1 MCTPLCL
8 YAHRTYSYMYEKKV
22 SFCVYVYVYVYTIYV
37 YTHWTKLWKQ
47 RARMMLMLGKLMR
60 IR

>member
-1 MCTPLCL
+1 
-8 YAHRTYSYMYEKKV
+8 MYEKKV